1 VLDKSDNSVE
11 LTIDHPAIY
20 GPSLAG
26 KTLPFSGRVF
36 LYIDQVISDADK
48 AGLIAAATKS
58 SIHLEI
64 KDRKYSDFL
73 TTHEK
78 PWAFISHDSRDK
90 DPFVSSLA
98 SKLRSMMC
106 PVWYDEY
113 SLRVGQSLRESIDK
127 GLSEAPKCI
136 LVLPPNFLS
145 NPGWTKGE
153 FNAAV
158 NMHFSKGG
166 SVVLPL
172 WLNVS
177 RKDVAAYSPL
187 VVDIVALKA
196 DMNIDELARKLF
208 VEINP
213 S

>member
-1 VLDKSDNSVE
+1 
-11 LTIDHPAIY
+11 
-20 GPSLAG
+20 
-26 KTLPFSGRVF
+26 
-36 LYIDQVISDADK
+36 
-48 AGLIAAATKS
+48 
-58 SIHLEI
+58 
-64 KDRKYSDFL
+64 
-73 TTHEK
+73 
-78 PWAFISHDSRDK
+78 
-90 DPFVSSLA
+90 
-98 SKLRSMMC
+98 MMC

-127 GLSEAPKCI
+127 GLSEARKCI
-136 LVLPPNFLS
+136 LVLSPNFLS

-158 NMHFSKGG
+158 DMHFSKGG
-166 SVVLPL
+166 SVVLPI

-177 RKDVAAYSPL
+177 RKDVAEYSPL